1 MAQALMVLL
10 VVALIYAL
18 ALVLLN
24 GNQVAVNLLFTQ
36 IPLMNL
42 GLLLILCLAIGV
54 LIGGLLAVLLFR
66 VVQNKRE
73 IARLSNENAR
83 LKAQAGAAL
92 NNNNGANIL

>member
-1 MAQALMVLL
+1 MAQALMALL

-73 IARLSNENAR
+73 ITRLSNENAR
-83 LKAQAGAAL
+83 LKAQAGAVL

>member
-1 MAQALMVLL
+1 MAQALMALL

-73 IARLSNENAR
+73 ITRLSNENAR

>member
-1 MAQALMVLL
+1 MAQALMALL

>member
-1 MAQALMVLL
+1 MAQALMALL

-66 VVQNKRE
+66 VVQNRRE

-83 LKAQAGAAL
+83 LKAQAGAVL

>member
-1 MAQALMVLL
+1 MAQALIALL

>member
-1 MAQALMVLL
+1 MAQALIALL

-83 LKAQAGAAL
+83 LKAQAGAVL

>member
-1 MAQALMVLL
+1 MAQALMALL

-83 LKAQAGAAL
+83 LKAQAGAVL